1 MALIDRTRELSVL
14 TGLLEDAQAG
24 NSAAMVLRGEP
35 GIGKTVLLEAVSGSA
50 DAQGMTT
57 AHVSGIE
64 SEAPSVTRRCTGSSG
79 SSRARSTGCRRRS
92 ATRCAPPS
100 GWSSDR
106 RLIVSLSASAC

>member
-64 SEAPSVTRRCTGSSG
+64 SEAPRLRGAAPAHPVLPGRGRPVAAAAARRVAHHL
-79 SSRARSTGCRRRS
+79 RAGLRT
-92 ATRCAPPS
+92 AA
-100 GWSSDR
+100 
-106 RLIVSLSASAC
+106 